1 MKVGKIFLELLSKHF
16 PRISL
21 LHKSFS
27 KTLKIIYTCMPKEKK
42 IKQFKAQMIRC
53 CIWGE
58 RLQKQ
63 PRKNVIAKMMQR

>member
-27 KTLKIIYTCMPKEKK
+27 KTLKFIYTCMPKEKK
-42 IKQFKAQMIRC
+42 SNNSRPKWLDVVYEESDYKSNQ
-53 CIWGE
+53 E
-58 RLQKQ
+58 
-63 PRKNVIAKMMQR
+63 KM